1 MTSTLATTRIEARAA
16 ALLADHQRAVATRV
30 DRVFAALMAL
40 QWVAG
45 IVAALVVTPRTWA
58 GPRSAPHPHVL
69 DALVLGGAIAALPI
83 FLALRRPGEAF
94 TRHVI
99 AGMQMLASALLIH
112 LSGGRIETHFH
123 VFGSIAFLAMYRD
136 WRVLVTATLVVAA
149 DHALRGLFMPWSV
162 FGVVLETPWRWVEHA
177 AWVGFLDAVL
187 VPGCLRGAR
196 EMREIAGQRAELEA
210 AHAEVEERVRAR
222 TRELEQS
229 EQRFRQLSA
238 ELPTGV
244 FQADAEG
251 RLQVVNQV
259 VTRLGGAPADAL
271 HGRAWAEVVHPD
283 DRERVAAEWGAAQAA
298 AQPFASEHRLV
309 AAGGDVRR
317 VQARAVPMAGGGFVG
332 CVEDVTERRQA
343 EALQAAQHAVARTV
357 AMVATLDEALPRVLE
372 ALERIDGF
380 AQAAWWTPEAGRLRC
395 RQVASRRERA
405 FEVLAAASNHLAL
418 LPGEDLP
425 GQAWAATG
433 PVVELDLSR
442 TQAPRA
448 AFAGAVG
455 VRTGVAA
462 PVVVDGEVV
471 AVLELLTTERQRD
484 ARPLAQTIDV
494 VAAQVVALVQ
504 RCRTADALR
513 ESRDAAEA
521 ANRAKSEFLANMSHE
536 VRTPMNGIIGMTA
549 LALDT
554 ELTPEQ
560 REYLSLVRQSADAL
574 LVVIN
579 DVLDLSKV
587 EAGKLELDEA
597 DFDVRDGLDGTLK
610 ALAVRSHVKGV
621 ELAYRVDPAVPARL
635 HGDVGRLRQVL
646 TNLVG
651 NAIKFTEKGEVVVE
665 VALGEV
671 DGEQVELAV
680 SVSDTGIGIPAAK
693 LGSIFQPFTQ
703 VDASTTRR
711 FGGSGLGLS
720 ISQRLVRLMGGA
732 IEVESAPGRGSL
744 FRFTARLRRATTAA
758 QEVAPPASLR
768 DLEVLVVD
776 DNATNR
782 RFLDEVLRLQ
792 GMHPTLAPGS
802 VEALDMALR
811 AEAQGRPY
819 RAIVLDVQM
828 PGMDGYTLAERLRVL
843 PGHATSAIVVLS
855 SSDAMGEAARARELR
870 IFARLLKPCRP
881 SELVST
887 LQRAVGAS
895 SATHKKATAA
905 PAPAAPRAPSRAL
918 RVLLAEDNF
927 VNQRIVVR
935 FLEKRGHT
943 VTVVGNGEAAV
954 EAAGGG
960 GYDLVLM
967 DCQMPVMDGWQATA
981 TIRARERSGAT
992 RLPIVALT
1000 AHALTGDAERCYAAG
1015 MDGYVSKPIAPEALE
1030 AAIERVLATTGGALA
1045 APAPVEE
1052 VAALLDWEA
1061 ALTMTGGDAGLVT
1074 AMAEALAD
1082 ETAAALARLGAP
1094 AAHDEVLERLQG
1106 LLTGAESL
1114 GARRLAGRVADLAT
1128 ALRGGAATGE
1138 AGRAVADEA
1147 ERLRSVEEPSLA
1159 ATAVI
1164 TGRNG
1169 A

>member
-1 MTSTLATTRIEARAA
+1 MTSTATDARAA
-16 ALLADHQRAVATRV
+16 ALLREHQREVAARV
-30 DRVFAALMAL
+30 DRMFAALMAL

-45 IVAALVVTPRTWA
+45 IVAALVITPRTWV

-69 DALVLGGAIAALPI
+69 DAIVLGAAIAALPI
-83 FLALRRPGEAF
+83 LLALRRPGEAF

-123 VFGSIAFLAMYRD
+123 VFGSIAFLALYRD
-136 WRVLVTATLVVAA
+136 WRVLVTATVVIAL
-149 DHALRGLFMPWSV
+149 DHALRGLLMPWSV
-162 FGVVLETPWRWVEHA
+162 FGVVLESPWRWVEHA

-187 VPGCLRGAR
+187 VPSCVRGAR
-196 EMREIAGQRAELEA
+196 EMREIARQRAELEA
-210 AHAEVEERVRAR
+210 AHAQVEARVQAR
-222 TRELEQS
+222 TRELEES

-244 FQADAEG
+244 FQTDAGG

-259 VTRLGGAPADAL
+259 VTRLCGAPAEAL
-271 HGRAWAEVVHPD
+271 VGRGWADVVHAD
-283 DRERVAAEWGAAQAA
+283 DRARVAGEWRAA
-298 AQPFASEHRLV
+298 AGDAGAFVSEHRL
-309 AAGGDVRR
+309 ARPGGDVRR
-317 VQARAVPMAGGGFVG
+317 VQARAVPLAGGGFVG
-332 CVEDVTERRQA
+332 CVEDVTDRRQA
-343 EALQAAQHAVARTV
+343 EALQAVQHAVARTV
-357 AMVATLDEALPRVLE
+357 AVAATTEEALPRVLE
-372 ALERIDGF
+372 ALERLDGF
-380 AQAAWWTPEAGRLRC
+380 ALAACWTPAGDRLRC
-395 RQVASRRERA
+395 GEVRRRQERA
-405 FEVLAAASNHLAL
+405 FEVLAAASRHLAL
-418 LPGEDLP
+418 LEGEDLP
-425 GQAWAATG
+425 GAAWAARG
-433 PVVELDLSR
+433 PVDELDLSA
-442 TQAPRA
+442 TAAPRA
-448 AFAGAVG
+448 AFAGALG

-462 PVVVDGEVV
+462 PVVVAGEVV
-471 AVLELLTTERQRD
+471 LVLELLTTERRGD
-484 ARPLAQTIDV
+484 AGPLRQLIDG
-494 VAAQVVALVQ
+494 VAAQVAALVQ

-513 ESRDAAEA
+513 ESKDAAEA

-536 VRTPMNGIIGMTA
+536 VRTPMNGIVGMTA

-554 ELTPEQ
+554 ELTAEQ

-651 NAIKFTEKGEVVVE
+651 NAIKFTERGEVVVE
-665 VALGEV
+665 VALGGA
-671 DGEQVELAV
+671 DGEHVELAV
-680 SVSDTGIGIPAAK
+680 SVRDTGIGIPPEK
-693 LGSIFQPFTQ
+693 LQAIFDPFTQ
-703 VDASTTRR
+703 ADASTTRR

-744 FRFTARLRRATTAA
+744 FRFTARLRRATAPV
-758 QEVAPPASLR
+758 QEAAPPASLR

-792 GMHPTLAPGS
+792 GMHPTLAAGS
-802 VEALDMALR
+802 VEALDLALR
-811 AEAQGRPY
+811 AEAEGRPY

-843 PGHATSAIVVLS
+843 PGHASSAIVVLS
-855 SSDAMGEAARARELR
+855 SSDAMGEAARARALK

-881 SELVST
+881 SELVTT

-905 PAPAAPRAPSRAL
+905 PAEAPRAPRRAL

-935 FLEKRGHT
+935 FLEKRGHG

-954 EAAGGG
+954 EAAASG

-981 TIRARERSGAT
+981 AIRARERGGAAD

-1030 AAIERVLATTGGALA
+1030 AAIERVLATTGEAPPPPALA
-1045 APAPVEE
+1045 EEDDAAP
-1052 VAALLDWEA
+1052 LDWEA

-1074 AMAEALAD
+1074 AMTEALAD
-1082 ETAAALARLGAP
+1082 ETAAALARLGA
-1094 AAHDEVLERLQG
+1094 AAAQDEVHERLQG

-1114 GARRLAGRVADLAT
+1114 GARRLAARVADLAL
-1128 ALRGGAATGE
+1128 AVRAGAATAA
-1138 AGRAVADEA
+1138 AGQAVAGEA
-1147 ERLRSVEEPSLA
+1147 ERLRAAGAPSLA

-1164 TGRNG
+1164 TGREG